1 MSNNLNISCDISPW
15 SKAIKG
21 YWICV
26 SSLCKSWRR
35 TIGSMPSSRLLWILS
50 LSRSIGSR
58 RPTDSK
64 ISKWHQTQIKCT
76 CIISNSPNSTNCI
89 VWKQIVHYTITYCCT
104 CTKPYHRRYEKN
116 SKRKEPCELVSKIK
130 ARPSGSGFVTF
141 AVKLACRFSWVVL
154 LFLCLFTPGQRKSK
168 LPQAFA
174 RNSRRRCT
182 QQLWHVL
189 LSVDKSSQPSK
200 QNLAFYFCNSVS
212 GFTAGA
218 SKKRKEAYFV
228 AALLLRFTF
237 FFQAQTY
244 IKHIT

>member
-1 MSNNLNISCDISPW
+1 
-15 SKAIKG
+15 
-21 YWICV
+21 
-26 SSLCKSWRR
+26 
-35 TIGSMPSSRLLWILS
+35 MPSSRLLWILS

-104 CTKPYHRRYEKN
+104 CTKPTLLYHRRYEKN

-174 RNSRRRCT
+174 RNSRRRCS

-200 QNLAFYFCNSVS
+200 QNLAFYFCNSAS

-228 AALLLRFTF
+228 AVLLLRFTF

-244 IKHIT
+244 IKHTYNVAFM